1 MRILNEN
8 AVLTNDVIREVLGE
22 KHPIAIGWQVLVQ
35 TYELGDNYINPDG
48 SKSIF
53 ERPDIAKDRD
63 AFHMAI
69 AKVLMVGSAAYKGST
84 FAYWDIIPSEG
95 DYVFIPKY
103 EGSKEVHNG
112 VNIQIFRDY
121 EVLPIVPDPTLSASY
136 HNFRGI

>member
-1 MRILNEN
+1 MR
-8 AVLTNDVIREVLGE
+8 VLDGGIITNDVIREVLGE
-22 KHPIAIGWQVLVQ
+22 KHPIAVGWQVLVQ

-63 AFHMAI
+63 ECHMAV
-69 AKVLMVGSAAYKGST
+69 AKVLMVGSAAFTGST
-84 FAYWDIIPSEG
+84 FASWKVIPEEG

-103 EGSKEVHNG
+103 EGSKFVHNG
-112 VNIQIFRDY
+112 IPIQLFRDY
-121 EVLPIVPDPTLSASY
+121 DILTVAPDPALSASY

>member
-1 MRILNEN
+1 MHFFIEANP
-8 AVLTNDVIREVLGE
+8 TNNVIREVLGE
-22 KHPIAIGWQVLVQ
+22 KHPIPFGWQVLVE

-69 AKVLMVGSAAYKGST
+69 GKVLMLGGAAFKGPT
-84 FAYWDIIPSEG
+84 FACWDIIPEPG
-95 DYVFIPKY
+95 DYVFTPKY
-103 EGSKEVHNG
+103 EGSKFVHNG
-112 VNIQIFRDY
+112 KHIQLLRDY
-121 EVLPIVPDPTLSASY
+121 EILGSAPDPTLSASY

>member
-1 MRILNEN
+1 MRIRNG
-8 AVLTNDVIREVLGE
+8 AVLTNDVIQEVLGE
-22 KHPIAIGWQVLVQ
+22 NHPIAMGWQVLVQ

-69 AKVLMVGSAAYKGST
+69 AKVLMVGSAAFKGPT
-84 FAYWDIIPSEG
+84 FASWEVIPSEG

-121 EVLPIVPDPTLSASY
+121 DILSIVRDPTLSASY